1 MSKLVLIWPTGNLK
15 DLSLGSNCTERY
27 IQFLVAAFPFK
38 LPVPLRDSCLK
49 STHLWG
55 WLCES
60 LQKKFFK
67 LSLAVDGTLMEE
79 RVDSC
84 SKANTDIKNASES
97 VRMEQ
102 KRPAEADDVRA

>member
-1 MSKLVLIWPTGNLK
+1 M
-15 DLSLGSNCTERY
+15 
-27 IQFLVAAFPFK
+27 
-38 LPVPLRDSCLK
+38 
-49 STHLWG
+49 
-55 WLCES
+55 
-60 LQKKFFK
+60 QKKFFK

-102 KRPAEADDVRA
+102 KRPAEAGDVRA